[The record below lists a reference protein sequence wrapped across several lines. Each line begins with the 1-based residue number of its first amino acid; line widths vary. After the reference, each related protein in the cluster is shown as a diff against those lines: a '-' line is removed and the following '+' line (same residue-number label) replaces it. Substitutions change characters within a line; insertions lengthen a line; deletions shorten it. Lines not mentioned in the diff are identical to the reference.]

1 MAYGNR
7 TWISREEIAE
17 IHDARMER
25 MIDAADAAA
34 DRGDLETMSKC
45 MLVADSAA
53 KAAQNLRDTDRLS
66 KRYRAA

>member
-34 DRGDLETMSKC
+34 DRGDLETMGKC
-45 MLVADSAA
+45 MVKAANASEAA
-53 KAAQNLRDTDRLS
+53 KNLRDTDRLS